1 MCRYAKMPKRPKTRK
16 RRPSRRR
23 GGGDM
28 LPAFPKD
35 VADVPYQIY
44 YANPISD
51 FVGYSTILQL
61 ETAKFN
67 AVTTKNPA
75 LVQKRAIKIG
85 DNFAFKFFLLESST
99 SVKKWY
105 VMLNMQVM
113 KNWFWSKHDAKN
125 MEIFGIQPDAM
136 ILDPNAQ
143 NNISN
148 KPGNNSIVLRFN
160 SQFVKGETS
169 DQLEIDPLQL
179 VKIPDEFND
188 PIVSYLQ
195 NETFGKEMLKEQAN
209 DIVYTGMFS
218 WFGL

>member
-1 MCRYAKMPKRPKTRK
+1 MCRYAKMPKRSKTRK

-23 GGGDM
+23 GGGGDTAL

-35 VADVPYQIY
+35 VAGVPYQIY

-67 AVTTKNPA
+67 TVTTKNPA

-99 SVKKWY
+99 KDKKWY
-105 VMLNMQVM
+105 VMLNMQVL
-113 KNWFWSKHDAKN
+113 KNLTSKHDAKN

-160 SQFVKGETS
+160 SRFVKGETS
-169 DQLEIDPLQL
+169 EISF
-179 VKIPDEFND
+179 K
-188 PIVSYLQ
+188 
-195 NETFGKEMLKEQAN
+195 
-209 DIVYTGMFS
+209 
-218 WFGL
+218 

>member
-1 MCRYAKMPKRPKTRK
+1 
-16 RRPSRRR
+16 
-23 GGGDM
+23 M

-35 VADVPYQIY
+35 VAQIY

-67 AVTTKNPA
+67 TVTVTTTKTPPA

-85 DNFAFKFFLLESST
+85 DNFAFKFFLVVSFNVRQKVVRHAQHASHEELVLEQT
-99 SVKKWY
+99 RRE
-105 VMLNMQVM
+105 
-113 KNWFWSKHDAKN
+113 KH
-125 MEIFGIQPDAM
+125 GIYNPTP
-136 ILDPNAQ
+136 PNAQ

-148 KPGNNSIVLRFN
+148 NPGNNSIVLRFN

-169 DQLEIDPLQL
+169 DQLENRPTTTRQQ
-179 VKIPDEFND
+179 FND

-195 NETFGKEMLKEQAN
+195 NETCGKEILKEQAN